1 MRARTLAME
10 HLAKTGVALALMLGA
25 TLPAQAAKMSF
36 ECPESIDE
44 TTPAKR
50 AEIQKLLPVGSA
62 MDDPGRLNSSIDAL
76 RRLGLSRTL
85 IIDHL
90 IGAYCP
96 TVARD
101 NSLSDADRTAKVRRF
116 ASRVTVLVY
125 DVEEASE
132 IILNVPLKPSMVDE
146 VTARARKAGLSVEDW
161 LSRMVAS
168 ALQQP

>member
-1 MRARTLAME
+1 ME

-25 TLPAQAAKMSF
+25 TLPAQGAKMSF

-50 AEIQKLLPVGSA
+50 AEIQKLLPVGNA

-116 ASRVTVLVY
+116 ASRLTVLVY
-125 DVEEASE
+125 DVEEAS
-132 IILNVPLKPSMVDE
+132 LNVPLKPSMVDE